1 MDRGF
6 MEHYFDVI
14 MEVVPD
20 ETKKGVSVDAQLKF
34 LCDDLFG
41 EQKYIGTFIW
51 KSRQNK
57 DNRNITGCS
66 RFLH

>member
-1 MDRGF
+1 MQYAYRLLS
-6 MEHYFDVI
+6 
-14 MEVVPD
+14 
-20 ETKKGVSVDAQLKF
+20 ETGSILISINDIEYVQLKL